1 MGHDYEEE
9 LGRSRASRSRRSPA
23 GRMDRGDDG
32 LKVMGDSSIHPVRP
46 SANRPVRAV
55 RREEGDQWAPERGM
69 FGNAGAG
76 TGGSGSRR
84 AAGGA
89 GAVSGGAGRTG
100 AGGRAAGGAAGTA
113 GGRAAGGA
121 AGTAGG
127 RGAGGAG
134 STAGGNVSRRTVS
147 AAGSRRT
154 GGGGTGGPGG
164 TGGGAGGGSGS
175 GRIGLSLRQERLI
188 AKRRKRRRI
197 IAMILAECIA
207 LACIFGYAYFL
218 RQWNQLQRPD
228 YDIKNVE
235 NKDISFE
242 TVEKMKGYWTIA
254 IFGVDSRG
262 SAVSKGT
269 NADVN
274 IICNINLDTGEIKL
288 VSVFRDTYLNISEE
302 GSYNKINQAYF
313 LGGPEQAVAAL
324 NRNLD
329 LNISDYMT
337 FNWKAVADAINI
349 LGGVDIELSQ
359 AEFYYINSFITE
371 TVKATGIGSYQLKSA
386 GMNHL
391 DGVQAVAYGR
401 LRLMDTDYARTER
414 QRKVIQQAFE
424 KARHADFNTLNRVLG
439 TVFPQVATSI
449 NVDDIFTALPMV
461 DKYHIGDTTGFPQAR
476 GDAKMGKKGAVVV
489 PQTLE
494 SNVVKLHEFLFGD
507 ADYVPTDMVKKLS
520 AKISADSGMY
530 KEGKYVDKVPT
541 DGGVIQKPKPT
552 PAPKDHDDDEER
564 ETTKKD
570 TGETSRAG
578 RETDED
584 GNFLD
589 PDPDDEDPDE
599 NQEEEP
605 ETDRY
610 GRPIGLR
617 PGVSVQETDE
627 DGNPVEEDEEGQP
640 GNSHRS
646 GTTPTSPGGWE
657 RPTEPGGQTYPGGGT
672 YPGIYDRPGAA
683 TETDPDNT
691 PGTTRPGGGN
701 PSGGQ
706 NTPGSTGPTGGSSVP
721 GSTTPA
727 GGSTPGGTGP
737 GGGTAPGGSTPGGT
751 SPTGSSTPGGTS
763 PTGSSTPGGTGP
775 TGGSSTPGGGPGQG
789 GQLPGASGGSTPGT
803 PGGSTGPVA
812 GPGH

>member
-1 MGHDYEEE
+1 MSHDYEEE

-55 RREEGDQWAPERGM
+55 RREEGGQWAPERGM
-69 FGNAGAG
+69 FGNAGAR

-100 AGGRAAGGAAGTA
+100 AGATA
-113 GGRAAGGA
+113 GGRA
-121 AGTAGG
+121 
-127 RGAGGAG
+127 
-134 STAGGNVSRRTVS
+134 AGGNVSRRTVS

-154 GGGGTGGPGG
+154 GGGAGGTGGPGG

-197 IAMILAECIA
+197 IAMILAECIT

-274 IICNINLDTGEIKL
+274 IICNINLDTGEIRL

-371 TVKATGIGSYQLKSA
+371 TVKVTGIGSYQLKSA

-461 DKYHIGDTTGFPQAR
+461 NKYHIGDTTGFPQAR

-507 ADYVPTDMVKKLS
+507 ADYVPSDMVKKLS

-552 PAPKDHDDDEER
+552 PAPRNDDDDEER

-570 TGETSRAG
+570 TGETSRAS

-599 NQEEEP
+599 NREEEP

-627 DGNPVEEDEEGQP
+627 DGNPVEDDEDGQP
-640 GNSHRS
+640 GNSHGT

-672 YPGIYDRPGAA
+672 YPGVSDRPGAA
-683 TETDPDNT
+683 TETDPDNA
-691 PGTTRPGGGN
+691 PGTTWPGGGN

-721 GSTTPA
+721 GSTTPT
-727 GGSTPGGTGP
+727 GGSTPGGT
-737 GGGTAPGGSTPGGT
+737 APGTT

-775 TGGSSTPGGGPGQG
+775 AGGSSTPGGGNTPAAGGGPGQG
-789 GQLPGASGGSTPGT
+789 NQLPGSSGGSTPGT